1 MYQFEKGS
9 DIHHASITSLN
20 VLRGLDA
27 LLLNMEK
34 DLAESGQIT
43 NLHRCIWELTQEVPH
58 RRTLIIAH
66 DHALEAQE
74 KIASIRA
81 SIKTISAL
89 TDRLNQQGDIPVP
102 GDEGSWHFG
111 KLTIVG
117 SVEPFLRGHLERREV
132 IPLVSDLP
140 RSVALFLVSVPTTR
154 DYVER
159 EIHNGQWGYHYHY
172 LDAKK
177 RRSDTL
183 LTFDAASP
191 PNTQPKLCWEPHAE
205 THTISARPEAWGS
218 KKRESVYSVCFP
230 DTTKWPLSVFK
241 RPATNASPVWPV
253 NPPSVTPRTT
263 TMPAQQVPASH
274 RRRN

>member
-1 MYQFEKGS
+1 MDQFEQGS
-9 DIHHASITSLN
+9 DIHQASIASLHL
-20 VLRGLDA
+20 LRGLDA
-27 LLLNMEK
+27 LLANMAREFAK
-34 DLAESGQIT
+34 SDQIT
-43 NLHRCIWELTQEVPH
+43 DLQRCIWELTQDVPH
-58 RRTLIIAH
+58 RRALIIAH

-89 TDRLNQQGDIPVP
+89 TDRLNQQGDRDGS

-140 RSVALFLVSVPTTR
+140 RSVSLFLVSVPTTR

-159 EIHNGQWGYHYHY
+159 EIHNEQWGYHYHY

-205 THTISARPEAWGS
+205 AHTISARPETWGS

-241 RPATNASPVWPV
+241 RPAANALPVWPV
-253 NPPSVTPRTT
+253 NPSSVTHSTT
-263 TMPAQQVPASH
+263 TMPAQQVQASY
-274 RRRN
+274 RRGN

>member
-1 MYQFEKGS
+1 MDQFEQGS
-9 DIHHASITSLN
+9 DIHQASIASLH

-27 LLLNMEK
+27 LLVNMAR
-34 DLAESGQIT
+34 DLAKSDQIT
-43 NLHRCIWELTQEVPH
+43 DLHRCIWELTQDVPH
-58 RRTLIIAH
+58 RRALIIAH

-89 TDRLNQQGDIPVP
+89 TDRLNQQGNREVP

-140 RSVALFLVSVPTTR
+140 RSIALFLVSVPTTR

-177 RRSDTL
+177 RRTDTL
-183 LTFDAASP
+183 LTFDAANSPLSP
-191 PNTQPKLCWEPHAE
+191 PPDYEPRLCWEFHAE
-205 THTISARPEAWGS
+205 VHAVSARPESWGS
-218 KKRESVYSVCFP
+218 KKRQSVYKVCFP
-230 DTTKWPLSVFK
+230 DSKKFTLSKFK
-241 RPATNASPVWPV
+241 RPAANASTVWPI
-253 NPPSVTPRTT
+253 
-263 TMPAQQVPASH
+263 
-274 RRRN
+274 